1 MNMGDLIVLGV
12 LGLVA
17 GAIGG
22 NLWKNRKK
30 GCCGSCDGCT
40 RCQEPGC
47 GKDLQKEEKN
57 LW

>member
-1 MNMGDLIVLGV
+1 MGDLIVLGV

-22 NLWKNRKK
+22 DLWKNRKK